1 MIEKVIIAAYE
12 YMNNLPPV
20 KQRSQ
25 TGWWPHY
32 DKEYKDEP
40 VEYHGSLEAYEWL
53 ISLPLI
59 TSYRKLLYSFYGTGY
74 KVSEDKAKKVYSQA
88 NVDDLNE
95 LLNHLEQTHSHK
107 IKWIAQLFTP

>member
-1 MIEKVIIAAYE
+1 MIERVITSAYE
-12 YMNNLPPV
+12 YMNSLPPV

-53 ISLPLI
+53 IGLTLI
-59 TSYRKLLYSFYGTGY
+59 PEYRKLLFAYYGTGC
-74 KVSEDKAKKVYSQA
+74 KVSTEEARKIYSESCPEE
-88 NVDDLNE
+88 LRW
-95 LLNHLEQTHSHK
+95 LLNHLEQTHGHK